1 MEMIET
7 SRLTIRNFRP
17 EDWRDLHEMI
27 VQYQAS
33 EVAQYDHKW
42 PTSEDEV
49 KGVAEWFA
57 GGDTY
62 LGVCLQETGKLIG
75 LFALN
80 PKEEQNSR
88 TFGFGYV
95 FHPGYR
101 GKGYA
106 TEAGRAV
113 LDYAFRLLAADGL
126 STGTAE
132 ANEPS
137 CRLLGRLGFRES
149 GRGTGSFREREDGEP
164 IEFATLSFALSRDE
178 WLGKV

>member
-1 MEMIET
+1 METIET
-7 SRLTIRNFRP
+7 SRLAIRNFYAG
-17 EDWRDLHEMI
+17 DWCDLHEMI

-42 PTSEDEV
+42 PTSEDEI
-49 KGVAEWFA
+49 KGVVEWLS
-57 GGDTY
+57 GGDSY
-62 LGVCLQETGKLIG
+62 LAVCVRETGKLIG

-80 PKEEQNSR
+80 PKEEPDSR

-101 GKGYA
+101 GRGYA

-113 LDYAFRLLAADGL
+113 LDYAFHALGAEGL
-126 STGTAE
+126 STGTAK

-137 CRLLGRLGFRES
+137 RRLLGRLGFRET
-149 GRGTGSFREREDGEP
+149 GQGTGSFRETADGAP
-164 IEFATLSFALSRDE
+164 VIFATLSFALSRAD
-178 WLGKV
+178 WLAGG